1 MSPPVLLR
9 PDGRRSST
17 GRPKDNGMES
27 VDLDHRDPA
36 VAAALHSLMVAS
48 YAVEAEVIGVP
59 DFAPLRRNAQ
69 AIQRSEGRFTGLF
82 RDGQLVAAAEI
93 EDAGHGGWHI
103 GSFVVDPERFREG
116 LGSRLLSDVLAS
128 AGGVEV
134 TVSTAI
140 ANRPAVRLYQKH
152 GFTVDRTWSTPCGI
166 PMVTL
171 RR

>member
-9 PDGRRSST
+9 PDGRGSESD
-17 GRPKDNGMES
+17 RPEGAGVEV
-27 VDLDHRDPA
+27 VDLDHRDSA
-36 VAAALHSLMVAS
+36 VSNELRSLMAAS

-59 DFAPLRRNAQ
+59 DFAPLRRTAQ
-69 AIQRSEGRFTGLF
+69 AIRRSEGRFRGLV
-82 RDGQLVAAAEI
+82 RDGRLVAAAEI
-93 EDAGHGGWHI
+93 EDADHGGGHI
-103 GSFVVDPERFREG
+103 AGFVVDPQRFRQG
-116 LGSRLLSDVLAS
+116 LGSGLLSDVLAS
-128 AGGVEV
+128 ADGIVV

-152 GFTVDRTWSTPCGI
+152 GFSIDRTWSTPCGI